1 MAVDY
6 VQINASLV
14 TSTQANELIQ
24 FIETLRNAI
33 NQAERVNGRMSHMSG
48 SQIEAAYGLA
58 VAGQGIALQALITSC
73 RAAVRSAATLSIID
87 QYGQ

>member
-6 VQINASLV
+6 VQINASV
-14 TSTQANELIQ
+14 TTSTQANELLQ
-24 FIETLRNAI
+24 FIDMIRNVI

-48 SQIEAAYGLA
+48 AQIEAAYGLA
-58 VAGQGIALQALITSC
+58 VSGQGVALQTLITNC
-73 RAAVRSAATLSIID
+73 RAAVRSAATLGIID